1 MFGRKKAVVA
11 LAVAFGLAPA
21 IARAQGVYGA
31 GSAAGAAAGS
41 AYGAG
46 AAAGG
51 AAYGAGAGAA
61 RTTGGWGSD
70 TVNRIYD
77 RPVSAYAYDAPD
89 VDLYFGAAIPTS
101 HWNDYVNTGG
111 VVGLM
116 AGYRWGLTDNL
127 ALGIV
132 ANPSF
137 SIGGTDLG
145 GNCRSSYCSGK
156 ETSSTF
162 SIGLGPKL
170 SLIEGPTQI
179 ALAVTGAYFRD
190 IAGVLDSDGAGLAVH
205 LSVSRDL
212 GWHGLNG
219 GIFARFEEQFLS
231 PYPGNGNEYYANR
244 RNDHVNDRQMIMAGL
259 QVGWNG
265 PAPVVAAP
273 LPPPPPPAPMRKKI
287 VLRGVNFDYDKAT
300 LQAEG
305 RPTLDEAAEILKA
318 NPDASV
324 EIRGYTDSRG
334 SDSYNMRLSERRA
347 QTVKN
352 YLISRGVSASRLTT
366 RGYGESDPVATN
378 ETAAGRAQNRR
389 VELIPQ

>member
-77 RPVSAYAYDAPD
+77 RPASAYAYDAPD

-145 GNCRSSYCSGK
+145 GAGGVFLDAGDLAAHPFV
-156 ETSSTF
+156 E
-162 SIGLGPKL
+162 GGAQLPKINQL
-170 SLIEGPTQI
+170 FHSAHDITPTMTHP
-179 ALAVTGAYFRD
+179 AAAKKDAAKWLERLA
-190 IAGVLDSDGAGLAVH
+190 
-205 LSVSRDL
+205 
-212 GWHGLNG
+212 NK
-219 GIFARFEEQFLS
+219 
-231 PYPGNGNEYYANR
+231 
-244 RNDHVNDRQMIMAGL
+244 
-259 QVGWNG
+259 VGT
-265 PAPVVAAP
+265 
-273 LPPPPPPAPMRKKI
+273 
-287 VLRGVNFDYDKAT
+287 DYDW
-300 LQAEG
+300 
-305 RPTLDEAAEILKA
+305 
-318 NPDASV
+318 S
-324 EIRGYTDSRG
+324 
-334 SDSYNMRLSERRA
+334 
-347 QTVKN
+347 
-352 YLISRGVSASRLTT
+352 
-366 RGYGESDPVATN
+366 
-378 ETAAGRAQNRR
+378 
-389 VELIPQ
+389 